1 MNWLD
6 WILLALV
13 AMGAVRGFFRGFVV
27 EVASLMAIVLG
38 IWAAVRFNA
47 RVAAWIGLDPEQEA
61 IAFLVTFF
69 GVLLAVHLL
78 AKAIT
83 KAMDLAM
90 LGLPNKVAGL
100 FFGALRG
107 AFLLSVVLNLL
118 LTHARTAALIP
129 PATLERSVL
138 FRPLRAFAP
147 LIVPALGEAMWV
159 KNALESV
166 QQAAGME

>member
-6 WILLALV
+6 WTLLALV
-13 AMGAVRGFFRGFVV
+13 AVGAVRGFFRGFVV
-27 EVASLMAIVLG
+27 ELASLVAIILG

-47 RVAAWIGLDPEQEA
+47 RVATWIGLDPEQEV
-61 IAFLVTFF
+61 IAFLVTFL

-100 FFGALRG
+100 FFGAVRATFMLSI
-107 AFLLSVVLNLL
+107 LLNVLM
-118 LTHARTAALIP
+118 ARAQQTGLVAP
-129 PATLERSVL
+129 ETLAQSVL
-138 FRPLRAFAP
+138 FKPVRAFAP
-147 LIVPALGEAMWV
+147 LIVPELGGTKWV
-159 KNALESV
+159 TNALDALRSAVEQS
-166 QQAAGME
+166 